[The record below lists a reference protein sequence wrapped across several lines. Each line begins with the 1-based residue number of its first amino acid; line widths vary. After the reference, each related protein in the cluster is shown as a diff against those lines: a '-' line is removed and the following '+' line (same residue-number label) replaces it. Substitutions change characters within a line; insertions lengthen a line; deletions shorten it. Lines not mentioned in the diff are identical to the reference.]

1 MCGCVSE
8 ELQGAEER
16 SVTAEKVWVGVGVD
30 VWMFG
35 CKCGR
40 VGEELQGPEER
51 TVKAEKVCVGV
62 VVCVHVSVCSCVECV
77 WL

>member
-1 MCGCVSE
+1 MDVWVCGCGCVGVWMCGCVSE
-8 ELQGAEER
+8 ELQGA
-16 SVTAEKVWVGVGVD
+16 
-30 VWMFG
+30 
-35 CKCGR
+35 
-40 VGEELQGPEER
+40 EER